1 MSSPPRHPIA
11 AVTTLVTLLA
21 SALGWQDPEPQER
34 EVTRAAMLR
43 ATVILKL
50 APYVSPDVPPEARPP
65 RPNYRIAVVGNDDL
79 ATAIVAQ
86 LPGKKVD
93 KAPVQV
99 AELSERAAAAPPTPP
114 EYELLYIAASVDD
127 KTLARIIAAHRQL
140 PVLLICERPGFVR
153 AGGGVQLF
161 VQDNG
166 VRFEVNQQA
175 LKDQGQR
182 ASPELLK
189 LSRRGPS

>member
-1 MSSPPRHPIA
+1 MPPPPHQPLA
-11 AVTTLVTLLA
+11 AVTTIVTLLA
-21 SALGWQDPEPQER
+21 AGLGWQDPDHQGP

-50 APYVSPDVPPEARPP
+50 APYVTPDAPPEARPP
-65 RPNYRIAVVGNDDL
+65 RPSYRIAVVGRDDL
-79 ATAIVAQ
+79 ATAITTQ

-99 AELSERAAAAPPTPP
+99 AELTEQAASRPPTPP
-114 EYELLYIAASVDD
+114 DYELLYIAASVDD
-127 KTLARIIAAHRQL
+127 KTVARIVAAHRTT
-140 PVLLICERPGFVR
+140 PVLLICERPGFAH

-166 VRFEVNQQA
+166 VRFDVNAQA
-175 LKDQGQR
+175 LKDQGLR

-189 LSRRGPS
+189 LSRRGPR